1 MSRLQASWYKPFS
14 WSLLLLPLSLLFWLI
29 STFRR
34 KAYGSDILKSHKLD
48 VPVVVVGNINVGGN
62 GKTPLVIYLSNFLKQ
77 QGYRPGIVSR
87 GYGGKAAS
95 YPMQVQTNSDPA
107 HCGDE
112 PLFIRQRVNCPVVV
126 DPDRVRGADALVK
139 QYQCNIV
146 ISDDGLQHY
155 RLARDIEI
163 AVVDG
168 QRREGN
174 GLLLPAGPLREGKWR
189 LQQVDFIV
197 LNGGK
202 LKKDEYLMSLEPGQL
217 VNVKFKGQTRPL
229 NQITG
234 AVSAIAGI
242 GNPQRFF
249 ELLHSK
255 GIKLESTQ
263 AFPDHY
269 HFKASDI
276 PQGTV
281 LMTEKDAVKCAGFA
295 RESWWYLP
303 VSAKLTE
310 KFNQDFL
317 SKLKHYS

>member
-1 MSRLQASWYKPFS
+1 MSSLQASWYRPFS
-14 WSLLLLPLSLLFWLI
+14 WSLLLLPFSLLFWLI

-34 KAYGSDILKSHKLD
+34 KAYASDILKSHKIG

-87 GYGGKAAS
+87 GYGGKAPS
-95 YPMQVQTNSDPA
+95 YPMTVQDNSDPA
-107 HCGDE
+107 QCGDE

-126 DPDRVRGADALVK
+126 DPNRVRGAETLVNEHK
-139 QYQCNIV
+139 CNVI

-168 QRREGN
+168 QRRQGN

-202 LKKDEYLMSLEPGQL
+202 LKKDEYLMSLEPGRL
-217 VNVKFKGQTRPL
+217 VNVKFKGQTKSL

-234 AVSAIAGI
+234 PVSAIAGI
-242 GNPQRFF
+242 GHPKRFF
-249 ELLHSK
+249 DLLRNK
-255 GIKLESTQ
+255 GIKLENTL
-263 AFPDHY
+263 AFPDHHQY
-269 HFKASDI
+269 KAADI
-276 PQGTV
+276 PKNTV

-295 RESWWYLP
+295 QDSWWYLP

-317 SKLKHYS
+317 TKLKNCS